1 MLVYIKWLKLIPYNI
16 RSYSMYVCGSAIHL
30 QNNQYRSESPKS
42 DQDAIGDST
51 DKETCSGILYLKF
64 SKKYSIYLRW

>member
-1 MLVYIKWLKLIPYNI
+1 
-16 RSYSMYVCGSAIHL
+16 MYVCGSAIHL